1 MNTRL
6 RTVLLLLAA
15 LATVFT
21 LAVGPAVATESGP
34 AGEDGNGKVGLPETQ
49 HDQLGLILLGLTGL
63 AVLGAGINAVQQL
76 KGRRPQTQGR
86 FRWR

>member
-6 RTVLLLLAA
+6 RTAFLLLAA

-21 LAVGPAVATESGP
+21 LAVGPAVATESAP
-34 AGEDGNGKVGLPETQ
+34 AGGDGDGKVGLPQTQ

-63 AVLGAGINAVQQL
+63 AVLGAGVNAVQQL
-76 KGRRPQTQGR
+76 KGRRPQTEGR